1 MMGISRAQLIA
12 MDEDVADAFKLARW
26 NQRPPVKQ
34 LPYGYRPEEGVG
46 FVGRDMVSCCSSSSD
61 SSRGRRD
68 SMCEEDLGFEG
79 IGGHADLPK

>member
-1 MMGISRAQLIA
+1 MGISRAQLIA
-12 MDEDVADAFKLARW
+12 MDEDVADAFKLAGR
-26 NQRPPVKQ
+26 NQGPPMKQ

-61 SSRGRRD
+61 SSRRRRD